1 MTIQP
6 TYNYLLVQLH
16 DERETDLVLPDSV
29 APLLP
34 YGEVIAIGDE
44 VTKFSVGDKVLF
56 QPNFAIG
63 VSGEEKLLL
72 VNASQIMAFYVVDEV
87 ALEA

>member
-6 TYNYLLVQLH
+6 AYNFLLVQLH
-16 DERETDLVLPDSV
+16 DRQETDLVLPDSI
-29 APLLP
+29 APMLP
-34 YGEVIAIGDE
+34 YGLVRAIGPE
-44 VTKFSVGDKVLF
+44 VRGIVPGDKVLF

-63 VSGEEKLLL
+63 VSGEDKLLL
-72 VNASQIMAFYVVDEV
+72 VNASQIIAFYVVDEV